1 MLRAALCALGAGLA
15 FSASAQN
22 YVGIGFGGGH
32 AALPSLDAA
41 YLGTPVT
48 ATPDKTDNT
57 SFKLYAGHQFT
68 HNWGV
73 EAGVAELGD
82 GYSARTTVSGA
93 PAGSPSGSLATRYVA
108 VTGTLPVGKRLSLFG
123 KIGLAANEF
132 SSNTACVASFPPKCV
147 LPRSGSHSDT
157 LVGVGV
163 QYQPAQRPGLRLEYE
178 DYGKMS
184 GDDVWGSGGSGAIKG
199 SSWYLAVQL
208 MF

>member
-108 VTGTLPVGKRLSLFG
+108 ATATLPLETRFSLFG
-123 KIGLAANEF
+123 KIGIAANEF
-132 SSNTACVASFPPKCV
+132 SSHGACLAIFPPGCIV
-147 LPRSGSHSDT
+147 PRSGSHT
-157 LVGVGV
+157 GLMAGVGV
-163 QYQPAQRPGLRLEYE
+163 QYRVAPKLGLRLEYE

-184 GDDVWGSGGSGAIKG
+184 SDDVWGTGDSGAIKAN
-199 SSWYLAVQL
+199 SWYLGAQYL
-208 MF
+208 F